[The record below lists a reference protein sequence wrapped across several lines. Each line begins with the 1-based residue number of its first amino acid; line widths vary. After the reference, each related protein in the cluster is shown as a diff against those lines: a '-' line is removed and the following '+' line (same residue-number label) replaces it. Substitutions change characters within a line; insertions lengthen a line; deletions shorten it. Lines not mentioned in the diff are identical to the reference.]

1 MVTQMLSIVWPS
13 SLPQR
18 PTVGGYLERF
28 ADTVLRTAMEAGAAK
43 TRRRFTAAPRQI
55 EVTFRVNAAQAA
67 IFKSFFEETTAGG
80 ALPCDWVHPREGT
93 SAEFRFVE
101 APRVSAVTGTL
112 FSVAVKLEQ
121 ML

>member
-1 MVTQMLSIVWPS
+1 MVTQMPSIVWPS

-18 PTVGGYLERF
+18 PTVGGYQERF
-28 ADTVLRTAMEAGAAK
+28 ADTVLRTVMEAGAAK

-67 IFKSFFEETTAGG
+67 TFKSFFEETTAGG
-80 ALPCDWVHPREGT
+80 ALPFDWVHPREGT
-93 SAEFRFVE
+93 AAEFRFVE

-121 ML
+121 MP

>member
-1 MVTQMLSIVWPS
+1 
-13 SLPQR
+13 
-18 PTVGGYLERF
+18 
-28 ADTVLRTAMEAGAAK
+28 MEAGAAK

-80 ALPCDWVHPREGT
+80 ALPFDWVHPREGT

-101 APRVSAVTGTL
+101 APRASAVTGTL